1 MSLRPRPP
9 DRPGAVRAPAPAA
22 GFTLIELMIVTVI
35 LGMVAMLACPFYQDV
50 RADAARG
57 ALQEQL
63 RTLAQ
68 AQRMHFVVND
78 AYAVDAADL
87 DYRPAERLELEI
99 RVGPEGAGPG
109 DADAPGQAKKGWAGR
124 LTDPARGV
132 RCSVFHG
139 SADPLAPA
147 VMEGVVACDDEG

>member
-1 MSLRPRPP
+1 MSLRRFPP
-9 DRPGAVRAPAPAA
+9 DRRDAVRGPAPAA

-35 LGMVAMLACPFYQDV
+35 LGMVAMLAFPLYQDV

-68 AQRMHFVVND
+68 AQRMHFLVND

-87 DYRPAERLELEI
+87 DYRPAERLELEL

-109 DADAPGQAKKGWAGR
+109 DAGAPGQAKKGWAAR
-124 LTDPARGV
+124 LTDPAHGV
-132 RCSVFHG
+132 RCAVFHG

-147 VMEGVVACDDEG
+147 VTEGVIACDDGG